1 LTCINPSIL
10 VFSALPI
17 IKRGW
22 RRMVKLLMSWDIKA
36 GREQPYFEFVV
47 REFAPGLMR
56 LGLQPTEAWYTVYG
70 KGAQILTG
78 AVSDDIDTMRSIL
91 NGDDWRKLRDQL
103 LEYVSNFQ
111 HKVINASGRF
121 QL

>member
-1 LTCINPSIL
+1 
-10 VFSALPI
+10 
-17 IKRGW
+17 
-22 RRMVKLLMSWDIKA
+22 MVKLLMSWDIKS

-78 AVSDDIDTMRSIL
+78 AVSDDLATMRKIL
-91 NGDDWRKLRDQL
+91 AGDDWRKLRDQL
-103 LEYVSNFQ
+103 LEFVANFQ
-111 HKVINASGRF
+111 QKVIRANGRF

>member
-1 LTCINPSIL
+1 MFI
-10 VFSALPI
+10 VE
-17 IKRGW
+17 RGW
-22 RRMVKLLMSWDIKA
+22 QRMVKLLMSWDIKA

-78 AVSDDIDTMRSIL
+78 AVSDDIETMRRIL
-91 NGDDWRKLRDQL
+91 GGEDWRKLREQL
-103 LEYVSNFQ
+103 LEYVSNFNQ
-111 HKVINASGRF
+111 KVIPASGRF

>member
-1 LTCINPSIL
+1 
-10 VFSALPI
+10 
-17 IKRGW
+17 
-22 RRMVKLLMSWDIKA
+22 MVKLLMSWDIKS

-70 KGAQILTG
+70 EGPQILTG
-78 AVSDDIDTMRSIL
+78 AVAEDIETMRRIL
-91 NGDDWRKLRDQL
+91 AGDDWRQLREKL
-103 LEYVSNFQ
+103 LEYVTSFGQ
-111 HKVINASGRF
+111 KVVQASGRF